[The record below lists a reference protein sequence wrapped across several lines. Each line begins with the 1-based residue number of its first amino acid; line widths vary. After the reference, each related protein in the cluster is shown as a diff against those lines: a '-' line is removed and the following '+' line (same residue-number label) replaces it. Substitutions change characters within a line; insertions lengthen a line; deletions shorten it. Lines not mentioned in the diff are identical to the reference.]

1 MISNITIVFSNFCP
15 KIHKYGNY
23 GPKFKDYFCTKFAFR
38 KVRGCGFQIYHTFFQ
53 SPAQNTRARHFLS
66 EIYSCS
72 KFCNQTKLMVLIS
85 NMPTVFLSSSP
96 SYLISRI
103 FDPKFQDLYFCA
115 KLCSQTNLRAL
126 VSNMTIVFF
135 KCLLKNT
142 QIRYFCSKM
151 SGFFVLYENLHF
163 GKCEAA
169 DFKYDK
175 KFLNLLPKTPK

>member
-1 MISNITIVFSNFCP
+1 MAIMVLNLRIIFARNLLLERFEVAHFKYIIRFL
-15 KIHKYGNY
+15 KVLHK
-23 GPKFKDYFCTKFAFR
+23 
-38 KVRGCGFQIYHTFFQ
+38 
-53 SPAQNTRARHFLS
+53 NTRARHFLS

-103 FDPKFQDLYFCA
+103 FDRKFQDLYFCA
-115 KLCSQTNLRAL
+115 KLCNQTNLRAL
-126 VSNMTIVFF
+126 VSNMKIVFL

-151 SGFFVLYENLHF
+151 SVFFVLHENLHF

-175 KFLNLLPKTPK
+175 NFLTLLPKTPK

>member
-1 MISNITIVFSNFCP
+1 MAIMVLNLRIIFARNLLLERFEVADF
-15 KIHKYGNY
+15 KYIIHF
-23 GPKFKDYFCTKFAFR
+23 FKVQHK
-38 KVRGCGFQIYHTFFQ
+38 
-53 SPAQNTRARHFLS
+53 NTRARHFLS